1 MSKNV
6 VLTLESRFM
15 DEYGEYANLPVF
27 NAHGSIVGYVGGEVP
42 ESGNPC
48 EFNRLND
55 EGFTFCASAT
65 EVVRLKADN
74 AKLRELAAKMAEALR
89 VGGEWCDRECI
100 VVFGCDGMDECPVA
114 KELRELRIEVGE

>member
-1 MSKNV
+1 MSKSV

-15 DEYGEYANLPVF
+15 DECGEYANLPVF

-65 EVVRLKADN
+65 EVVRLKAEN
-74 AKLRELAAKMAEALR
+74 AKLRLA
-89 VGGEWCDRECI
+89 G
-100 VVFGCDGMDECPVA
+100 DE
-114 KELRELRIEVGE
+114 

>member
-65 EVVRLKADN
+65 EVVRLKAEN
-74 AKLRELAAKMAEALR
+74 AKLRKL
-89 VGGEWCDRECI
+89 I
-100 VVFGCDGMDECPVA
+100 
-114 KELRELRIEVGE
+114 RELFRDFANADYELKSRCGRTFMAVTRYLPRLQELEVEP

>member
-6 VLTLESRFM
+6 VLILESRFM

-48 EFNRLND
+48 EFNRLGD

-65 EVVRLKADN
+65 EVVRLKAEN
-74 AKLRELAAKMAEALR
+74 AKLRKALR
-89 VGGEWCDRECI
+89 DVLKYADDTVWVGNFETLAERME
-100 VVFGCDGMDECPVA
+100 
-114 KELRELRIEVGE
+114 ELGVEVDA